1 MTLTCV
7 IHFNSITGFLWCNC
21 SMFVHARWVTWCW
34 WRRTRRSL
42 VTWSCFP
49 PVETMARV
57 SSPLPAWTANPVTR
71 WLRHKAVC
79 ITLHYITQ
87 SALGRGVKIASL
99 LSLQENKALCR
110 FVAYLFFFPLVVSC
124 RLALYFELRFFGASE
139 VEFIRRNVR
148 VCPWYADCSL
158 MCSSPHTKTY
168 YAVQDTKAFNT
179 EKEVD
184 QLQAI
189 IECEQ
194 PQPDLYKWVIY
205 HFIWTTQTSHLYV
218 AARHTIYPRHASHV
232 MHVYM

>member
-1 MTLTCV
+1 MYNVTLQEQGGFLKVGCCLLFFFFMNDDGFMTLTCV

-110 FVAYLFFFPLVVSC
+110 FVAFFFPPCSFLSTCTVLWAAFFLVHLKLSSLDGMCVCVLGMPIAHWCALLPTQRPIMQFRTPRPSIQRRRWTNC
-124 RLALYFELRFFGASE
+124 RPL
-139 VEFIRRNVR
+139 
-148 VCPWYADCSL
+148 
-158 MCSSPHTKTY
+158 
-168 YAVQDTKAFNT
+168 
-179 EKEVD
+179 
-184 QLQAI
+184 
-189 IECEQ
+189 
-194 PQPDLYKWVIY
+194 
-205 HFIWTTQTSHLYV
+205 
-218 AARHTIYPRHASHV
+218 
-232 MHVYM
+232 

>member
-1 MTLTCV
+1 MYNVTLQEQGGFLKVGCCLLFFFFMNDDGFMTLTCV

-124 RLALYFELRFFGASE
+124 RLALYFELRFFWCIWS
-139 VEFIRRNVR
+139 
-148 VCPWYADCSL
+148 
-158 MCSSPHTKTY
+158 
-168 YAVQDTKAFNT
+168 
-179 EKEVD
+179 
-184 QLQAI
+184 
-189 IECEQ
+189 
-194 PQPDLYKWVIY
+194 WV
-205 HFIWTTQTSHLYV
+205 H
-218 AARHTIYPRHASHV
+218 
-232 MHVYM
+232 